1 VIDVLARSRLIV
13 TVGTG
18 GVGKTTIAAALG
30 IAAAR
35 RGRRALV
42 LTIDPARALAAA
54 LGLDGLAADGE
65 PVPAAALAGAGLA
78 LPVPLDAAMLDQRAA
93 WDAFVRRHAPTPAHA
108 AALLGNRVYQ
118 ALSTS
123 FAGSTEYMALEE
135 MSRHVDSGRYDLVIV
150 DTPPAAHALDFV
162 SAPDRIAPLVE
173 RGVVAALAR
182 PAGAAGTLARFVARR
197 IEGATGAR
205 TLAELATFFAALEA
219 LVDAAAARARHARAM
234 LRAPGTAFVLVAA
247 ARACAAGRDRRAGA
261 ASMAAAA
268 APLAA
273 VVAQPRP
280 AAGGRGGGHRAG
292 ARRADRRADPG
303 LDVRDLGRRRR
314 RCRRRARGAGAAG
327 ERGAGPAG
335 GRGDRAASRSAAAAR
350 ARRDRRSAERDAQR
364 HGDLRVISRPH
375 RARSYAR
382 SRRDSSSSD
391 RRSRRVRC
399 DKLSQLP
406 VAIGGR
412 RVRIRETG
420 NASDATPSGGTA
432 TKHSRYPRARHGFQA

>member
-1 VIDVLARSRLIV
+1 VIGVLERSRLIV

-42 LTIDPARALAAA
+42 LTIDPARALAGA
-54 LGLDGLAADGE
+54 LGLTGLAAEGE
-65 PVPAAALAGAGLA
+65 PVPAAALTAAGLH

-108 AALLGNRVYQ
+108 AALLGNRIYQ

-182 PAGAAGTLARFVARR
+182 PAGAAGALARFVARR
-197 IEGATGAR
+197 IEGAAGGR
-205 TLAELATFFAALEA
+205 TLGELATFFAALEA

-247 ARACAAGRDRRAGA
+247 PRASLLAETGALAAQL
-261 ASMAAAA
+261 AAAA

-273 VVAQPRP
+273 VIVNRAQPP
-280 AAGGRGGGHRAG
+280 VDAALAV
-292 ARRADRRADPG
+292 APTLATIAD
-303 LDVRDLGRRRR
+303 
-314 RCRRRARGAGAAG
+314 
-327 ERGAGPAG
+327 
-335 GRGDRAASRSAAAAR
+335 AAAR
-350 ARRDRRSAERDAQR
+350 TWLAERWDDA
-364 HGDLRVISRPH
+364 VAATAAE
-375 RARSYAR
+375 RAALAR
-382 SRRDSSSSD
+382 LAEVVPAS
-391 RRSRRVRC
+391 
-399 DKLSQLP
+399 LP
-406 VAIGGR
+406 VVAVTELPRDLQPLRALGAI
-412 RVRIRETG
+412 
-420 NASDATPSGGTA
+420 SDQLATTPSVTA
-432 TKHSRYPRARHGFQA
+432 IHA

>member
-1 VIDVLARSRLIV
+1 MIDVLARSRLIV

-247 ARACAAGRDRRAGA
+247 ARAALLAETGA
-261 ASMAAAA
+261 LATQLAAAA

-273 VVAQPRP
+273 VVVNRVQPPVDAAVDIAP
-280 AAGGRGGGHRAG
+280 ALAALTDAPTRAWMS
-292 ARRADRRADPG
+292 ATWADA
-303 LDVRDLGRRRR
+303 V
-314 RCRRRARGAGAAG
+314 
-327 ERGAGPAG
+327 
-335 GRGDRAASRSAAAAR
+335 AAAA
-350 ARRDRRSAERDAQR
+350 AERAA
-364 HGDLRVISRPH
+364 L
-375 RARSYAR
+375 ARLAS
-382 SRRDSSSSD
+382 
-391 RRSRRVRC
+391 VVPG
-399 DKLSQLP
+399 LP
-406 VAIGGR
+406 VAAVTELPRDPQPLRALGAI
-412 RVRIRETG
+412 
-420 NASDATPSGGTA
+420 ADQLSATPSVTA
-432 TKHSRYPRARHGFQA
+432 ISA